1 MRFTD
6 IFIKRPVLATVVSL
20 LILLV
25 GAQAGF
31 KLPIRQYPELSN
43 TTITITTTYPGAN
56 ADLIQGFITVPIQQ
70 QVASAEGIDTLT
82 ASSTQNVSTV
92 TLNLKLDADP
102 DRAMT
107 DVLSKVAQVKSI
119 LPREA
124 NDSVVTKQTGEGY
137 ALMYVSFN
145 SKVMTASQITDYLT
159 RVVQPKLQTVN
170 GVANAQILGG
180 QVFAMRIWLDPDRM
194 AKLGVTP
201 LDVRT
206 ALANNNFTSAPG
218 QVKGD
223 FVQTNIDAKTSLE
236 TPESFAKLVVLARGD
251 SLVRLGDIAE
261 IELGPQSADSSSAF
275 DGLKAV
281 FIGVYA
287 TPTANPLTVITDVRK
302 IFPEIQKELPPGL
315 EAAIAYDATNFI
327 RASIWEVVKTLAE
340 AAVIV
345 IVVIFLFL
353 GNLRSTII
361 PIVTIPLSLIGV
373 LALLLA
379 LGYSINLMTLLALV
393 LAIGLVVDDAIV
405 VVENIHRH
413 IEHGMRPLDAALIGA
428 REILYPI
435 IAMTITLAAVY
446 APIAFVSGLTGTL
459 FREFALT
466 LAGAVIVSGVIAVT
480 LSPMMCSKLF
490 KAESEHDQG
499 WLTRRLD
506 RMFEGLKRR
515 YQRRLGRTLNYR
527 PVTLLVLAG
536 VMAATGLLYMTT
548 QRELA
553 PEEDQG
559 ILFTLVKT
567 PQYANLDYLEE
578 STQQLNQIFSAV
590 PEKEHVFA
598 INGMGDVHQGFA
610 GVLLKP
616 WGERV
621 RNHKAVLQGLQPKIA
636 SIAPAL
642 ALSFSP
648 PPLPGSIG
656 GPPVQFVIT
665 TTHDFRQLADVLAD
679 VEKAARESGMF
690 IFSDSDLRFE
700 TPQIEFHI
708 DHDKA
713 NRLGITMADIG
724 NSLATLLGGNYINLF
739 DLYGRSYQ
747 VIPQVPREYRLN
759 EDWLTRYQI
768 RTSAGTL
775 VPLSNVATVN
785 KVVQPNSL
793 TNFQQLNSATLS
805 AVPFPGRTVGEAID
819 FLKKKAESFPEGFTY
834 DFQGESRQFVQEGN
848 TLVYTFIF
856 ALIVIFLVLAAQYES
871 FRDPLIILIALPC
884 SMFGALIPLN
894 AGLASINIYTQI
906 GLVTLIGLISKHGI
920 LMVDFANK
928 LQEEPG
934 YSRREAIE
942 HAAAIRLR
950 PILMTT
956 AAMVVAMVPLL
967 IAKGAGAASRFD
979 IGLVIAAGMTIGTM
993 FTLFVTPAVYTY
1005 LARDH
1010 QKAKARAEAR
1020 GEPIIVHAA
1029 SPVDRAEPPVE
1040 TLVEADE
1047 EAKAGMLFAGGPE
1060 PTPEASESP
1069 AVPEPPLFAPVAVT
1083 TDQHGPERRPSKK
1096 ERRRRRLPTA
1106 AE

>member
-43 TTITITTTYPGAN
+43 TTITVTTSYPGAN

-70 QVASAEGIDTLT
+70 AVASAEGIDTLT
-82 ASSTQNVSTV
+82 ASSTQNLSTV

-119 LPREA
+119 LPRDA

-137 ALMYVSFN
+137 ALMYLSFN
-145 SKVMTASQITDYLT
+145 SKVMSASQISDYIN
-159 RVVQPKLQTVN
+159 RVVQPRLQTFN
-170 GVANAQILGG
+170 GVANAQMLGG
-180 QVFAMRIWLDPDRM
+180 QIFAMRIWLDPDRM
-194 AKLGVTP
+194 AALGVTP
-201 LDVRT
+201 LDVRA
-206 ALANNNFTSAPG
+206 ALASNNFTSAPG

-223 FVQTNIDAKTSLE
+223 FVQTNIDAKTSLDD
-236 TPESFAKLVVLARGD
+236 PAAFGRLVVMGRGD
-251 SLVRLGDIAE
+251 SLVRLSDVAE
-261 IELGPQSADSSSAF
+261 IELGPQSADSSSVF

-302 IFPEIQKELPPGL
+302 AFPNIQKELPPGL

-327 RASIWEVVKTLAE
+327 RASLWEVMKTLGE
-340 AAVIV
+340 AALIV

-373 LALLLA
+373 LALLMA

-405 VVENIHRH
+405 VVENIYRH
-413 IEHGMRPLDAALIGA
+413 IQEGKRPLEAALLGA
-428 REILYPI
+428 REIVYPV
-435 IAMTITLAAVY
+435 IAMTITLAAVF
-446 APIAFVSGLTGTL
+446 APIAFVSGLTGVL

-466 LAGAVIVSGVIAVT
+466 LAGAVIVSGVVAIT
-480 LSPMMCSKLF
+480 LSPMMCSKLL
-490 KAESEHDQG
+490 KSKHAG
-499 WLTRRLD
+499 GGGRLTDWLD
-506 RMFEGLKRR
+506 RRFESLKQR
-515 YQRRLGRTLNYR
+515 YQRRLHGTLKYR
-527 PVTLLVLAG
+527 PVTILILAG
-536 VMAATGLLYMTT
+536 VVAGTGLMYMTT

-559 ILFTLVKT
+559 ILFTLIKT
-567 PQYANLDYLEE
+567 PQYANLDYLEDATQKLYDAY
-578 STQQLNQIFSAV
+578 STV
-590 PEKEHVFA
+590 PEKEHVFT
-598 INGMGDVHQGFA
+598 INGMGDVHQGFS
-610 GVLLKP
+610 GILLKP
-616 WGERV
+616 WGERD
-621 RNHKAVLQGLQPKIA
+621 RNQKQVLQELSPRI
-636 SIAPAL
+636 SSL
-642 ALSFSP
+642 ATAMAISFSP
-648 PPLPGSIG
+648 PALPGSTG

-665 TTHDFRQLADVLAD
+665 TTHDFRELADVVAD
-679 VEKAARESGMF
+679 VEKSAKESGIF

-700 TPQIEFHI
+700 TPQVEFHI

-713 NRLGITMADIG
+713 NSLGITMADIG

-747 VIPQVPREYRLN
+747 VIPQVPREFRLN
-759 EDWLTRYQI
+759 ESWLTRYQI
-768 RTSAGTL
+768 RTKEGAL
-775 VPLSNVATVN
+775 VPLSNVATVT
-785 KVVQPNSL
+785 KTVQPNSL

-819 FLKKKAESFPEGFTY
+819 FLKQKAADSFPEGFSY
-834 DFQGESRQFVQEGN
+834 DFQGESRQFVQEGSS
-848 TLVYTFIF
+848 LVYTFVF
-856 ALIVIFLVLAAQYES
+856 ALVIIFLVLAAQYES
-871 FRDPLIILIALPC
+871 FRDPFIILIALPT
-884 SMFGALIPLN
+884 SIFGALLPLN
-894 AGLASINIYTQI
+894 AGLGTINIYTQI
-906 GLVTLIGLISKHGI
+906 GLVCLIGLISKHGI

-928 LQEEPG
+928 LQVEQG
-934 YSRREAIE
+934 LSRAEAIE
-942 HAAAIRLR
+942 QAAAIRLR

-956 AAMVVAMVPLL
+956 AATVMAMVPFL
-967 IAKGAGAASRFD
+967 IAAGAGAAARFA
-979 IGLVIAAGMTIGTM
+979 IGVVIAAGMTIGTL
-993 FTLFVTPAVYTY
+993 FTLFVTPAVYTF

-1010 QKAKARAEAR
+1010 QKAKAQAEAAAQAHPSASAK
-1020 GEPIIVHAA
+1020 GEAA
-1029 SPVDRAEPPVE
+1029 PE
-1040 TLVEADE
+1040 TLQEADSAAE
-1047 EAKAGMLFAGGPE
+1047 AGMLVPAEAEPKPIAAEGPLS
-1060 PTPEASESP
+1060 PEAHAFSS
-1069 AVPEPPLFAPVAVT
+1069 AAAAASSG
-1083 TDQHGPERRPSKK
+1083 QGHERRAAKRQG
-1096 ERRRRRLPTA
+1096 RRRRFPPA